1 MRKLASLFVLFFVAL
16 GCGEDP
22 DPDRNTKVDE
32 VQDIV
37 TAGRW
42 RISYFLDS
50 DKNETDNYMGYAF
63 QFQPTGALVATNGP
77 ASLSGS
83 WDVMDHSDGKNDGD
97 DYEDIDFDISFA
109 SSPALSELSEDWEI
123 IAVTKTKIELRHVS
137 GSNSATDLLTFDKI

>member
-1 MRKLASLFVLFFVAL
+1 MRKLASLFLLFFVAI

-50 DKNETDNYMGYAF
+50 DNDETDNFKEYIF
-63 QFQPTGALVATNGP
+63 QFQPMGTLVATNGP

-83 WDVMDHSDGKNDGD
+83 WAVTDHSDSSD
-97 DYEDIDFDISFA
+97 DVDTYEDIDFDISFA
-109 SSPALSELSEDWEI
+109 STPALSDLSEDWEI
-123 IAVTKTKIELRHVS
+123 IGVTEIKIELRHIS
-137 GSNSATDLLTFDKI
+137 GGNGGTDLLTFDKI

>member
-1 MRKLASLFVLFFVAL
+1 MRKLTSLFVLFFVAI

-42 RISYFLDS
+42 RISYFFDS
-50 DKNETDNYMGYAF
+50 DKDETDNFMGYAF
-63 QFQPTGALVATNGP
+63 QFQPMGTLVANNGP

-83 WDVMDHSDGKNDGD
+83 WAVTDHSDGNDD
-97 DYEDIDFDISFA
+97 VDNYEDIDFDISFA
-109 SSPALSELSEDWEI
+109 STPAFSELTEDWEI
-123 IAVTKTKIELRHVS
+123 IGVTNTKIELRHVS
-137 GSNSATDLLTFDKI
+137 GGNGGTDLLTFDKI